1 MLCLL
6 PLINLPFDWLS
17 IGATRALLR
26 RGCEAHDPGLHGP
39 QPLRSPFLLGVID
52 AIIGLILLFVLGCA
66 LLLGL
71 TAADA
76 IMVHAGGT
84 AVFHPIDL
92 INQIKADPTAWK
104 HAWIYVTLLSTLLP
118 SVCNLTIGVASWL
131 TFWIPCLRP
140 WLIETIPELHKP
152 GTAMRRNK
160 AVFLLST
167 TWVVAIVLVG
177 LFGWGLVEVVL
188 YFPRVAAWASWPL
201 ESFARLCHTLFHL
214 PV

>member
-26 RGCEAHDPGLHGP
+26 RGCEDHGP
-39 QPLRSPFLLGVID
+39 LLLRSPTFLGVID
-52 AIIGLILLFVLGCA
+52 AFIGLILLFALGCA

-76 IMVHAGGT
+76 IMVHAGGQ
-84 AVFHPIDL
+84 AVFHPIKL
-92 INQIKADPTAWK
+92 IAEIKADPTAWK

-118 SVCNLTIGVASWL
+118 SLCNLTIGVACLL
-131 TFWIPCLRP
+131 TFSAFSVPPLRR
-140 WLIETIPELHKP
+140 WLIETIPNLHEP
-152 GTAMRRNK
+152 SWSIHRFW
-160 AVFLLST
+160 AVGVLSAN
-167 TWVVAIVLVG
+167 WFVAIVAVG
-177 LFGWGLVEVVL
+177 AGGWLLYQAALF
-188 YFPRVAAWASWPL
+188 FPRVAAWASWPL
-201 ESFARLCHTLFHL
+201 ESFALWCHTLFHL